1 MTQQAMSS
9 QHLLSETELY
19 LVYLEV
25 ARRDHDWRI
34 RALYGDQQ
42 RPESHTPFRPL
53 SESVFLQRRQAVANL
68 LQGPLRFQ
76 QQLLR
81 RAHYYRVD
89 VPQLLAGQPKSAAP
103 SAAPAAPLLGVPFG
117 TTPPLSSGNQTA

>member
-19 LVYLEV
+19 MVYLEV

-34 RALYGDQQ
+34 RALYGEKQ
-42 RPESHTPFRPL
+42 RPASHTPFRPL
-53 SESVFLQRRQAVANL
+53 SESVFQQRRQAVANL

-89 VPQLLAGQPKSAAP
+89 VQQLLAGKSKP
-103 SAAPAAPLLGVPFG
+103 AAPAAPILGLPLG